1 MIGMSPASPFGE
13 RGGELKPHQFD
24 IKKVHD
30 GWIIC
35 VKGRGE
41 HGHFNYRSG
50 CDSLVKLI
58 CKGKVPKD
66 PYFREAA
73 RRILTETEYSK
84 LSSRWKPEYIN
95 RSMKGVR

>member
-1 MIGMSPASPFGE
+1 M
-13 RGGELKPHQFD
+13 KPHQFD

-73 RRILTETEYSK
+73 RRILTDDEFRS
-84 LSSRWKPEYIN
+84 LIDHQKPHYIN
-95 RSMKGVR
+95 INKGVVR